1 MEIERINE
9 NTVKFYISYIDIEDR
24 GFEREEIWYNR
35 ERSEQLFWQMMDEV
49 NIKEDFNAE
58 GPLWIQIQALEKGL
72 EVLVTKAQISKNG
85 EGIELPTEDGT
96 IDITVDDKI
105 EHILEQK
112 IENEAEKLHHLEH
125 EDDDNFWIIVKFSQF
140 EDVIQLSHS
149 FTDVTDQLI
158 DRLYVYEDTYYLY
171 LEFTEEATDEDRQED
186 LISRVFEY
194 AEDSDLTFYML
205 DEYGKKIFDN
215 DTFAQVRSHFPA

>member
-72 EVLVTKAQISKNG
+72 EVLVTKAQISKSG
-85 EGIELPTEDGT
+85 ESLELPTEDGT

-112 IENEAEKLHHLEH
+112 IDKGNNKDNYDYEE
-125 EDDDNFWIIVKFSQF
+125 NFWIIVKFSEF

-149 FTDVTDQLI
+149 FIDVTDPLL
-158 DRLYVYEDTYYLY
+158 DRLYVYENEYYLY
-171 LEFTEEATDEDRQED
+171 LEFIEDITDEDRQED

-194 AEDSDLTFYML
+194 ADDCDLTFYML
-205 DEYGKKIFDN
+205 DEYGTKIFES
-215 DTFAQVRSHFPA
+215 DTFAQIRSHFPAEV